1 MELCN
6 ERKGWIEV
14 AEWSSGDFGRELYLV
29 RVWSSMVAS
38 WEDLALVQ
46 QYFLSP
52 TLTHPTNVS
61 QKAEYNDYIS
71 HIQMYIF

>member
-1 MELCN
+1 
-6 ERKGWIEV
+6 
-14 AEWSSGDFGRELYLV
+14 
-29 RVWSSMVAS
+29 MVAS

-71 HIQMYIF
+71 HIQMYIFNVGSAEQGATKPLSQEVHNTKLKLR